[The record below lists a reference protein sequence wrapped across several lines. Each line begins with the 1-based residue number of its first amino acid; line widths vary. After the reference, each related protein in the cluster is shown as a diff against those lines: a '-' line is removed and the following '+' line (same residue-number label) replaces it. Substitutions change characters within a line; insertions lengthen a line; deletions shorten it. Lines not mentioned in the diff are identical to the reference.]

1 MQNAPV
7 GVLSVSDI
15 SQISSPVL
23 LAQKRTLPVVD
34 ELVGL
39 FADGGI
45 RQGSTVEV
53 TGVAAV
59 SLASALTIAVS
70 RSGGWVA
77 AVGLPTFG
85 SSAASDLGIKL
96 SRWAF
101 IDHPG
106 DQAAVVI
113 HALTA
118 GVDLILIGPDIKLRS
133 DHGRKI
139 VARMRESGAS
149 VIIVGKAAFRNFRPD
164 IRLRVTHASW
174 TGIEFGHGRLASR
187 KLEVERLGRGADSN
201 LRKELVWLPDKE
213 GRLSALDPRSES
225 ANLSRPSQRLSERL
239 FEIDEPVRRAS

>member
-1 MQNAPV
+1 MASSYTPL
-7 GVLSVSDI
+7 GV
-15 SQISSPVL
+15 
-23 LAQKRTLPVVD
+23 
-34 ELVGL
+34 ELM
-39 FADGGI
+39 
-45 RQGSTVEV
+45 V
-53 TGVAAV
+53 TGENAGTWGTKTNNNL
-59 SLASALTIAVS
+59 SLFEQLTGGFKSLSIASGATTALTIAVS

-118 GVDLILIGPDIKLRS
+118 GVDLILVGPDIKLRS

-149 VIIVGKAAFRNFRPD
+149 VIVVGKAAFRNFRPD
-164 IRLRVTHASW
+164 IRLRVTQASW
-174 TGIEFGHGRLASR
+174 TGIELGHGRLASR

-201 LRKELVWLPDKE
+201 LRRELVWLPDRE
-213 GRLSALDPRSES
+213 GRLNAFDPRSES
-225 ANLSRPSQRLSERL
+225 ANPSGPSQRLSERL
-239 FEIDEPVRRAS
+239 FGNFCLRIRLVPIMDLLRTER